1 MGLRWMLSALL
12 DQRQGDRAELAA
24 ALGRAIDAAW
34 LADAP
39 PADLTMADLAGLCAA
54 LKCQPGDLLAFAPDD
69 PADQA
74 ALDLSGNQFYQSFLA
89 HRANLEAAEDPD
101 GD

>member
-12 DQRQGDRAELAA
+12 DQRQGDRAGVAMA
-24 ALGRAIDAAW
+24 IGRAIDETW
-34 LADAP
+34 LADVP
-39 PADLTMADLAGLCAA
+39 PDDLTMAELAALCAA
-54 LKCQPGDLLAFAPDD
+54 LKCQPGDLLSFAPDD

-89 HRANLEAAEDPD
+89 HRASLESPEDV
-101 GD
+101 

>member
-1 MGLRWMLSALL
+1 MLSALL
-12 DQRQGDRAELAA
+12 DQRQGDRAELASA
-24 ALGRAIDAAW
+24 IGRAIDETW

-39 PADLTMADLAGLCAA
+39 PGDLTMGDLAALCAA
-54 LKCQPGDLLAFAPDD
+54 LRCQPGDLLAFAPED

-89 HRANLEAAEDPD
+89 HRANLESAEAEDPD
-101 GD
+101 DD